1 MVEQAQARKAPVQQL
16 ADVVAGKFTWGVLG
30 ICAATAGFWGLVG
43 TSLWPHVLP
52 SAIEA
57 ATSLSPWVLGAQ
69 LATAV
74 ACISCPCALG
84 LATPTSMLV
93 GSTAAATHGLLVR
106 GGDALERA
114 SKVQAVVFDKVGAD
128 GGWWCALM
136 STARAVTQGRGLMR
150 YAPGGSRVCTCPD
163 RHPDDRRA

>member
-52 SAIEA
+52 SAVAA

-84 LATPTSMLV
+84 LATPTAMLV

-114 SKVQAVVFDKVGAD
+114 SKVQAVVFDKVRWLLTRVVRSPWRCAHGLDAVRAPTTDGHAHHRGAA
-128 GGWWCALM
+128 GG
-136 STARAVTQGRGLMR
+136 
-150 YAPGGSRVCTCPD
+150 
-163 RHPDDRRA
+163 